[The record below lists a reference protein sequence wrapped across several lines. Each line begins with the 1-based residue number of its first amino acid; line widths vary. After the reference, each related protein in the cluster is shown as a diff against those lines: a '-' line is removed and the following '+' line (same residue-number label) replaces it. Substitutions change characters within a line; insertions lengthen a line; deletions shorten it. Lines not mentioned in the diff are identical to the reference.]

1 MWLSP
6 TLLLLSFPGC
16 FAIQGP
22 AWVRGPEKGSVTI
35 QCHYSSR
42 WQAYNKWWCRGANW
56 KTCRVLIRTTG
67 SEKERKSGRLSIRDN
82 WRENSLL
89 VTMEMLRQNDTDT
102 YWCGIERFGTDLG
115 TRVKVTVYPEG
126 KDTMSSQLHSSM
138 PTVDSNT
145 YVISSDL
152 HKRTHYI
159 LLVFLKVPALLI
171 LAGVV
176 LWLKKSTRKIP
187 EEQWRHTLSSNLDSE
202 LLDKDI
208 SP

>member
-6 TLLLLSFPGC
+6 ALLLLSFPGC

-35 QCHYSSR
+35 QCRYSSR
-42 WQAYNKWWCRGANW
+42 WQSYNKWWCRGANW

-102 YWCGIERFGTDLG
+102 YWCGIERFGTDRG